1 MSLKSSSLLIVD
13 DDRLTTSLLEFVFS
27 RQQMT
32 VTALH
37 DGQSASGYIESH
49 DSVDV
54 VLMEV
59 LLPQVNGFELLEDI
73 RRHPTWKDT
82 KVVMLSAKESLSDI
96 QRAFALGADDYLVK
110 PIDPQEV
117 LARVGRFFMR
127 RP

>member
-27 RQQMT
+27 RQQVT

-49 DSVDV
+49 DPVDV

-59 LLPQVNGFELLEDI
+59 LLPQVNGFELLEDM

-82 KVVMLSAKESLSDI
+82 KVVMLSAKESLADI